1 MGPKLAGV
9 IPLEKPMTETLERQ
23 RTETQLSIR
32 PITPITGAEI
42 GGVDLRRELD
52 KPTVE
57 AIRSALLKHKVLV
70 FRDQPID
77 DAQQIRFSRYFGPV
91 TPAHPITNGLP
102 DHPEIKQ
109 NILTRDRDEYGSFEV
124 SVDHPLRAVGRP
136 RLRAGWH
143 IDITFVANPNSL
155 TFLRGVQIP
164 PVGGDTLFA
173 NLEALYESLSPSLR
187 GYLDGLQAI
196 HGRDDAAV
204 GRPPKPRDDGRAP
217 GPFASLHPL
226 VRVHPET
233 GKKHLFLASGFIRAI
248 HGLRPGESAALLNYL
263 NEELAGRADLHTRVR
278 WKQDTLVLWDNRAVA
293 HAGPIDGK
301 LIQGERI
308 VHRTTVE
315 GDLPKGPDGF
325 VSRPLVGELFNTIS

>member
-1 MGPKLAGV
+1 MS
-9 IPLEKPMTETLERQ
+9 ETLERPHAL
-23 RTETQLSIR
+23 TGLTFD
-32 PITPITGAEI
+32 PITPITGAEV

-52 KPTVE
+52 GPTVKS
-57 AIRSALLKHKVLV
+57 IRDALLKYKVLV
-70 FRDQPID
+70 FRDQRID
-77 DAQQIRFSRYFGPV
+77 DAQQIRFSRYFGRV

-102 DHPEIKQ
+102 DHPEIKE
-109 NILTRDRDEYGSFEV
+109 NVLTRDKGEYASFDV
-124 SVDHPLRAVGRP
+124 SVDHPLRRAGGP
-136 RLRAGWH
+136 RARVGWH
-143 IDITFVANPNSL
+143 IDITFVANPNSV
-155 TFLRGVQIP
+155 TFLRGVEIP
-164 PVGGDTLFA
+164 ATGGDTLFA

-187 GYLDGLQAI
+187 GYLDTLQAI
-196 HGRDDAAV
+196 HARDDAAV
-204 GRPPKPRDDGRAP
+204 GRPPEPRWDGRQP

-233 GKKHLFLASGFIRAI
+233 GRKHLFLASGFVKAI
-248 HGLRPGESAALLNYL
+248 HGLRAGESAALLAFL
-263 NEELAGRADLHTRVR
+263 NEELAGRADLQARVR
-278 WKQDTLVLWDNRAVA
+278 WTQDTLVVWDNRAVA

>member
-1 MGPKLAGV
+1 
-9 IPLEKPMTETLERQ
+9 MTDTLERQ
-23 RTETQLSIR
+23 RTETQFAVH
-32 PITPITGAEI
+32 PITPITGAEVTGI
-42 GGVDLRRELD
+42 DLRRELG
-52 KPTVE
+52 PLTVE
-57 AIRSALLKHKVLV
+57 ALRYALLKHKVLV
-70 FRDQPID
+70 FRDQPIS
-77 DAQQIRFSRYFGPV
+77 DAQQIRFSRYFGRV

-102 DHPEIKQ
+102 EHPEIKQ
-109 NILTRDRDEYGSFEV
+109 NILTRDRDEYAGFDV
-124 SVDHPLRAVGRP
+124 SAEHPLRPLGRP

-143 IDITFVANPNSL
+143 IDITFVANPNSI
-155 TFLRGVQIP
+155 TFLRGVRIP

-173 NLEALYESLSPSLR
+173 NLEALYEGLSPSLR
-187 GYLDGLQAI
+187 GYLDGLRAI
-196 HGRDDAAV
+196 HARDDAAV
-204 GRPPKPRDDGRAP
+204 GRPPAPRDDGRAP

-248 HGLRPGESAALLNYL
+248 DGLRPGESAALLAYL

-278 WKQDTLVLWDNRAVA
+278 WRRDTLVVWDNRAVA
-293 HAGPIDGK
+293 HAGPIDAK

-315 GDLPKGPDGF
+315 GDLPQGPNGF